1 MGRKSAKIAA
11 KKGASD
17 RAKAQVYAR
26 SLKDVFKASKSGGPD
41 IETNFLLKVAVE
53 RCKKF
58 NVPKDNIDRAIK
70 KGQGT
75 DGVGYDDINYEGY
88 GPGGVAIFVE
98 ASTNN
103 VTRTAANIRVY
114 FKKCGGSLGVTGSLE
129 FIFDRKAVFKIP
141 SFGVDEDEFTL
152 EMIDVGAEDVELLEK
167 EEGQEESFFEVKAAM
182 ESFGK
187 IQAKLQEMDMTPEEA
202 GLERI
207 PVTTKDADDE
217 TVEQIEKLI
226 SLLEEDDD
234 VTTVYDNLTD

>member
-17 RAKAQVYAR
+17 RAKAQVYTRA
-26 SLKDVFKASKSGGPD
+26 LKDVFKASKSGGPD

-70 KGQGT
+70 KGQGS
-75 DGVGYDDINYEGY
+75 DGVGYEDITYEGY

-103 VTRTAANIRVY
+103 VTRTAANVRVA

-129 FIFDRKAVFKIP
+129 FIFNRMAVFKVP
-141 SFGVDEDEFTL
+141 STGLEEDDFTL
-152 EMIDVGAEDVELLEK
+152 EMIDVGAEEVELLAK
-167 EEGQEESFFEVKAAM
+167 EEGQDEAFYEVKAPM
-182 ESFGK
+182 EEFGN
-187 IQAKLQEMDMTPEEA
+187 IQSKLQEMGITPEEA
-202 GLERI
+202 GLVRI

-226 SLLEEDDD
+226 AILEEDDD
-234 VTTVYDNLTD
+234 VTTVYDNLAD